1 MKYWDCGRSFHRMSL
16 LSQIFRNLQHLIH
29 IFQFSLI
36 KNIYI
41 FTGTL
46 LQYLPSSLVA
56 GEGHKL
62 RDKIC
67 AEHTGIAGDAAA
79 AEGQGLPSETFLCQ
93 WPGKN

>member
-1 MKYWDCGRSFHRMSL
+1 MSL

-36 KNIYI
+36 KNIHI
-41 FTGTL
+41 LTVMP
-46 LQYLPSSLVA
+46 LQHFPASLVA

-67 AEHTGIAGDAAA
+67 AEHAGIAGGAAA
-79 AEGQGLPSETFLCQ
+79 AEGQGLPSGTFLCQ
-93 WPGKN
+93 WPGES